1 MTSLKKL
8 TALLGAGALV
18 FAMAGT
24 ALAATGASDQ
34 GITPTWH
41 DGNIGIGAATP
52 GKDSADC
59 VAADGI
65 ETGNTA
71 GSDTTDSGVT
81 VTWTYDGTTKE
92 FGFTATGGVVLIAYV
107 KGGDAY
113 NEYDYSGLG
122 GVASDGGMFAPDNAS
137 GGPAGLSH
145 AVFCTG
151 EGGTTTTTTTTE
163 VITTTTDVITTTTTT
178 DTFSSE
184 TGGETDAPSEPN
196 TATLGTS
203 TGAPADGAWLLVIAL
218 GVLLASI
225 VVMTPAKA
233 RR

>member
-1 MTSLKKL
+1 MIETMSKFMKQVGVA
-8 TALLGAGALV
+8 TAALALV

-24 ALAATGASDQ
+24 ASAVTTYATVTGHGASSSDNNN
-34 GITPTWH
+34 PDWW
-41 DGNIGIGAATP
+41 
-52 GKDSADC
+52 
-59 VAADGI
+59 
-65 ETGNTA
+65 ETGDISNCTKLDAGEGDLGSDVNGYVLTADYELVIVKA
-71 GSDTTDSGVT
+71 GSGQSAGDNALTLFANASAGETVFADTNGNNVSDP
-81 VTWTYDGTTKE
+81 
-92 FGFTATGGVVLIAYV
+92 GGQ
-107 KGGDAY
+107 GGDK
-113 NEYDYSGLG
+113 NI
-122 GVASDGGMFAPDNAS
+122 
-137 GGPAGLSH
+137 SH
-145 AVFCTG
+145 IIFCDVT
-151 EGGTTTTTTTTE
+151 ETTTTTTTDVVT
-163 VITTTTDVITTTTTT
+163 TTTTDVVTTTTTT